1 MEYDEDSEEEDEEE
15 EDDIP
20 EEMDEFL
27 VPDDQLSADEGDLIR
42 RKPKNI

>member
-1 MEYDEDSEEEDEEE
+1 MEQDEGSDSEDEEE

-27 VPDDQLSADEGDLIR
+27 VPDDQLSQEEG
-42 RKPKNI
+42 KFMK